1 MSLKTDY
8 FDGATGLQAKCN
20 DAFSAGVD
28 FVEVANLTEIRNE
41 LLIAA
46 AAGQTKFVV
55 TLLTSYV
62 PSTLRGNKGNN
73 LILKS
78 YLAGIQQGLANQEIY
93 SYECTATLN
102 VADTVDTSIDL
113 NFNFQTT

>member
-20 DAFSAGVD
+20 DAFDAGVD
-28 FVEVANLTEIRNE
+28 FVAVDNLSAISSA
-41 LLIAA
+41 LIAQA
-46 AAGQTKFVV
+46 AAGNTKFTT
-55 TLLTSYV
+55 TLMTTYL

-73 LILKS
+73 LILKA
-78 YLAGIQQGLANQEIY
+78 YLAGIQQGLADQDIY
-93 SYECTATLN
+93 AYECSPALN
-102 VADTVDTSIDL
+102 VADTVDTKIDL